1 VSAPPQFQDRY
12 EAGRILASKLTGHSG
27 DPSLIV
33 LGLPRGGVPVAFEVA
48 RALGAPMDVFLVHK
62 LGVPGYEDLAMGAI
76 GSSGVR
82 VLNHEA
88 IHRLGLSGGIVEAIV
103 QERQVELM
111 RRETAYRQGRP
122 CLAVDGRNVL
132 LVDDGVETGSCLRAA
147 IRGLRQRRPNRITV
161 AVPVGPGDTC
171 RQLGAEADDVVCAL
185 TPEPFCSIGAW
196 YADFMQVSDLEIE
209 RLMGHALEF
218 SSDFSPV
225 SQL

>member
-1 VSAPPQFQDRY
+1 MSATCQFQDRY

-27 DPSLIV
+27 DPTLIV
-33 LGLPRGGVPVAFEVA
+33 MGLPRGGVPVACEVA
-48 RALGAPMDVFLVHK
+48 RALAAPMDVFLVHK
-62 LGVPGYEDLAMGAI
+62 LGVPGYEDLDMGAI

-111 RRETAYRQGRP
+111 RREAAYRQGRP
-122 CLAVDGRNVL
+122 SIAVEGRNII
-132 LVDDGVETGSCLRAA
+132 LVDDGMETGSCLRAA
-147 IRGLRQRRPNRITV
+147 IRGLRQKRPNRITV

-171 RQLGAEADDVVCAL
+171 RQLGAEADEVICAM
-185 TPEPFCSIGAW
+185 TPEPFCSIRAW
-196 YADFMQVSDLEIE
+196 YSEFMQVSDQEIE
-209 RLMGHALEF
+209 RLMGNAQESSAHF
-218 SSDFSPV
+218 SHV